1 MNWYEA
7 ALEIK
12 HAQENNQLVIF
23 VGAGVSANSNIPTW
37 SKLIEKIAAQ
47 IGYNQC
53 DDCKFKKK
61 TCPEETC
68 VLRNHFSQDEYLRIP
83 EYFYQSAGS
92 EEYYRFIKAVLQ
104 SDKASNAIDDE
115 VFRIY
120 PHHVITTNYD
130 SLLEE
135 STEPNAQKYSVV
147 FEDKGLLAN
156 PSDKYILKMH
166 GDLDHIES
174 IVLKETDYTVYEQQ
188 HPLIS
193 TFIKALL
200 VNHTFVFIGYSL
212 NDYNLNLIIGWI
224 NYFRKYHQITGAPKS
239 YFVTPGPTSDFEKA
253 RLKDEGIIVVDLC
266 AMPEEVLTDSSIPA
280 EITHDSAKRLLAFL
294 KSITEIQLLRQYA
307 TLTPII
313 NESFS
318 VLAGYS
324 KISFH
329 DLFSSL
335 AIGPHEMYGDVLVLY
350 DDASFNL
357 IKQQYDEN
365 PLFRDIFAKA
375 GITKVERFR
384 SEVDGIVFSSD
395 ALDLTETQQYYLGNN
410 YKKLY
415 EILNDNSSLAEKVF
429 YYHILGI
436 SYNCIKPF
444 LQEEK
449 ETANTGDTVAV
460 LLQRTRQW
468 LVESA
473 AFVDAG
479 ETIREVKR
487 IFNTSSLKYLN
498 ATKFLHA
505 LFYSVEEHLQEMQ
518 KQLEKHEERYR
529 HNPYSYISGHGHTSL
544 WRIQAYAYD
553 YFFFVLWNCIP
564 IQYFNN
570 SKEYLSYYIR
580 AILCTYSPTSYLQ
593 KNVDDFFDR
602 THREPYILNPID
614 LDIITKYCNSD
625 TLKKW
630 IEKYSVSE
638 LKTDEKCDVVALFE
652 NLSESFTVFHNRY
665 WGDEIVNLSII
676 AGLVQ
681 LSEAE
686 KTRLVLAAS
695 ATINSLKDAKGS
707 LLEYFPAVHRL
718 VSINKCLGEPKAQ
731 LSLLQVLVDP
741 SISDVIVERYSYQYQ
756 SVVKALSSSCDEKL
770 REKIVETTEAIESPR
785 KKAYAAYTFRT
796 IIPPTEEEK
805 LISELI
811 ESFSE
816 NQLVA
821 LVVEKRIGFDAAKK
835 AILQSLQA
843 SVARREAQPGVK
855 TFPDAV
861 QSGIDS
867 LLYLYLIGEPV
878 DLFEISRFREYSE
891 HLSFALD
898 PEKYDY
904 SKVNI
909 ENYMWQN
916 FMYSEEF
923 KHCFIEHKDEL
934 LTSDIEKLLSSS
946 TAPNDV
952 RKVVYGL
959 LLDDSELR
967 GYGE

>member
-1 MNWYEA
+1 MS
-7 ALEIK
+7 I
-12 HAQENNQLVIF
+12 
-23 VGAGVSANSNIPTW
+23 
-37 SKLIEKIAAQ
+37 
-47 IGYNQC
+47 
-53 DDCKFKKK
+53 
-61 TCPEETC
+61 
-68 VLRNHFSQDEYLRIP
+68 RIP

-174 IVLKETDYTVYEQQ
+174 IVLKETDYTVYEQK

-335 AIGPHEMYGDVLVLY
+335 AIGPHEVYGDVLVLY

-415 EILNDNSSLAEKVF
+415 EILNDK
-429 YYHILGI
+429 
-436 SYNCIKPF
+436 
-444 LQEEK
+444 
-449 ETANTGDTVAV
+449 
-460 LLQRTRQW
+460 
-468 LVESA
+468 
-473 AFVDAG
+473 
-479 ETIREVKR
+479 
-487 IFNTSSLKYLN
+487 
-498 ATKFLHA
+498 
-505 LFYSVEEHLQEMQ
+505 
-518 KQLEKHEERYR
+518 
-529 HNPYSYISGHGHTSL
+529 
-544 WRIQAYAYD
+544 
-553 YFFFVLWNCIP
+553 
-564 IQYFNN
+564 
-570 SKEYLSYYIR
+570 SK
-580 AILCTYSPTSYLQ
+580 
-593 KNVDDFFDR
+593 K
-602 THREPYILNPID
+602 
-614 LDIITKYCNSD
+614 
-625 TLKKW
+625 
-630 IEKYSVSE
+630 
-638 LKTDEKCDVVALFE
+638 
-652 NLSESFTVFHNRY
+652 
-665 WGDEIVNLSII
+665 
-676 AGLVQ
+676 
-681 LSEAE
+681 
-686 KTRLVLAAS
+686 
-695 ATINSLKDAKGS
+695 
-707 LLEYFPAVHRL
+707 
-718 VSINKCLGEPKAQ
+718 
-731 LSLLQVLVDP
+731 
-741 SISDVIVERYSYQYQ
+741 
-756 SVVKALSSSCDEKL
+756 
-770 REKIVETTEAIESPR
+770 
-785 KKAYAAYTFRT
+785 
-796 IIPPTEEEK
+796 
-805 LISELI
+805 
-811 ESFSE
+811 
-816 NQLVA
+816 
-821 LVVEKRIGFDAAKK
+821 
-835 AILQSLQA
+835 
-843 SVARREAQPGVK
+843 
-855 TFPDAV
+855 
-861 QSGIDS
+861 
-867 LLYLYLIGEPV
+867 
-878 DLFEISRFREYSE
+878 
-891 HLSFALD
+891 
-898 PEKYDY
+898 
-904 SKVNI
+904 
-909 ENYMWQN
+909 
-916 FMYSEEF
+916 
-923 KHCFIEHKDEL
+923 
-934 LTSDIEKLLSSS
+934 
-946 TAPNDV
+946 
-952 RKVVYGL
+952 
-959 LLDDSELR
+959 
-967 GYGE
+967 